1 MDASFEI
8 CRQVLLQELEPEPA
22 LDEEIISESASE
34 TRTVSDDDF
43 DEEIDMLSDID
54 ALIKERYPELKPL
67 SSKARGQLNDL
78 VCEMI
83 DRYRL

>member
-1 MDASFEI
+1 MS
-8 CRQVLLQELEPEPA
+8 RQVLIQKPEPEP
-22 LDEEIISESASE
+22 DEEIISESASE

-67 SSKARGQLNDL
+67 SDKARGQLNDL